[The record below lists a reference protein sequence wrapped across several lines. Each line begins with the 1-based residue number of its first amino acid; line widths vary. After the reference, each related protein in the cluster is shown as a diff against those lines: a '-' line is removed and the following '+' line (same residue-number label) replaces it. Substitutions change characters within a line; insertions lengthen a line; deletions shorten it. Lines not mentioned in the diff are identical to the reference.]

1 MARPYTTSL
10 QLDIRFLK
18 GKKGKIVAD
27 TIRSAVKNEHG
38 YPAQKGLTDSRLQKW
53 PVVIRFRDSANRA
66 SFENNLTAILAP
78 TVLQRMNI
86 KHLRPVRAT
95 NKPFR
100 FAVGM

>member
-1 MARPYTTSL
+1 MARPYTCSL

-18 GKKGKIVAD
+18 GKKSKIVND

-38 YPAQKGLTDSRLQKW
+38 YAAQKGLTDSRLQAW
-53 PVVIRFRDSANRA
+53 PVVIRFRGPTNRA
-66 SFENNLTAILAP
+66 SFESNLRVLLAP

-86 KHLRPVRAT
+86 KHLRPVQAT